1 MWVLTEEK
9 GKRVENLG
17 FFSPLIPE
25 TVSSERAVTLKRQ
38 IYVKCTQQANII
50 YIILLCPSPFCK
62 SLSSNHDFQLCLLN

>member
-9 GKRVENLG
+9 GKRVKNLC

-38 IYVKCTQQANII
+38 IYVNCTCQANVI
-50 YIILLCPSPFCK
+50 YIILLCLPSSCK
-62 SLSSNHDFQLCLLN
+62 SPSSSHDFQLCLLN